1 MQVIDEV
8 KNLVGSYG
16 KTCLKKKTPL
26 TDEMIKK
33 FKAHLINKDF
43 FIKLKLIMYSIDSE
57 LRMTRNG
64 GIVSDDYIA
73 IHKNDGEL
81 CEDNDRQMV
90 THDDKFKLYVK

>member
-1 MQVIDEV
+1 MINEV
-8 KNLVGSYG
+8 KLLVSAYGSQSAP
-16 KTCLKKKTPL
+16 KKLQL

-33 FKAHLINKDF
+33 FKTHLINKDF

-73 IHKNDGEL
+73 IHKNSGEL
-81 CEDNDRQMV
+81 CEDNDRHMV
-90 THDDKFKLYVK
+90 THDDNFKLYVK